1 MQKSIPT
8 DKNRT
13 LGKTETCK
21 VAFWVNGKKLDDL
34 KIGVK
39 TTGQAQGEVKAN
51 KILGQIKFSWAKIS
65 MLNMLQ

>member
-1 MQKSIPT
+1 M
-8 DKNRT
+8 
-13 LGKTETCK
+13 
-21 VAFWVNGKKLDDL
+21 DDL